1 MDTFM
6 RWVGAVAR
14 WLCPTEFDRA
24 RLAENERATRIAGA
38 LSSVVV
44 ALTLICAGPQIGWW
58 PLALLAMSGV
68 SILWERRLA
77 KSQYP
82 ELSLLATTVLNL
94 VLVCLA
100 VGVTGGTHSVLFPW
114 LILPVL
120 ANAPRYRPQVLVAL
134 TVAMMASFGIVVGV
148 RGDIRTANDLLPLL
162 VIATL
167 FVSCTAGAYVLSSAE
182 MRQRTAAV
190 LDPLT
195 GLLNRKTLSGRA
207 AELAAQAQVT
217 AQPLAC
223 ITADIDCFK
232 KINDE
237 HGHAHGDVV
246 LRAVAYE
253 IRKELG
259 GFESLYRTGGEEF
272 LVLLPGLDA
281 AAAVM
286 VGERVRQAAR
296 TVRVGDAPVTV
307 SVGVATALGASIDI
321 RALFHRA
328 DLALYRAKA
337 QGRDCLCLD
346 GEAAAVPAPR
356 EDPERVRQRLRF

>member
-1 MDTFM
+1 M
-6 RWVGAVAR
+6 RPQSSISSWSAWRSAWPGG
-14 WLCPTEFDRA
+14 PT
-24 RLAENERATRIAGA
+24 
-38 LSSVVV
+38 
-44 ALTLICAGPQIGWW
+44 
-58 PLALLAMSGV
+58 
-68 SILWERRLA
+68 
-77 KSQYP
+77 
-82 ELSLLATTVLNL
+82 
-94 VLVCLA
+94 
-100 VGVTGGTHSVLFPW
+100 SVLFPW

-120 ANAPRYRPQVLVAL
+120 ANAPRLRPRVLVAL
-134 TVAMMASFGIVVGV
+134 TVAVVADCGIVVGV

-237 HGHAHGDVV
+237 HGHAHGDSCCGPSPTE
-246 LRAVAYE
+246 Y
-253 IRKELG
+253 RKELG

-337 QGRDCLCLD
+337 QGRDCLCSSTARRRLCRRRARIPNAS
-346 GEAAAVPAPR
+346 GSGCGSSLRVQPGARRTVRRCSPR
-356 EDPERVRQRLRF
+356 PLSFSGIPRVRPLRTPGRSRSSCSRRRASTGRLPRNS